1 MGGQDSDKTEEPT
14 EHKLQE
20 ARKKGQVMKSQEV
33 ISTCLLL
40 ATAGAMYGAGGGML
54 SRIRELTVYIWGM
67 IPTYN
72 IASSGRCSP
81 DRLLPPYRLLSCSFA
96 LQTRAGSRAYRS
108 SQRRKY
114 DGCSD

>member
-40 ATAGAMYGAGGGML
+40 QPPVQCTEPVAVCC
-54 SRIRELTVYIWGM
+54 REYV
-67 IPTYN
+67 N
-72 IASSGRCSP
+72 
-81 DRLLPPYRLLSCSFA
+81 
-96 LQTRAGSRAYRS
+96 
-108 SQRRKY
+108 
-114 DGCSD
+114 